1 MRRLLAGV
9 AGLATLV
16 AIVGVGTASPAAS
29 GSWVGRYTLGGGD
42 ELALTLSGKQALVAL
57 GAGHA
62 DLQAVPLSTAGGRIR
77 FQLPGRPAAV
87 VFDGAIAKGKLTGT
101 VRQGSLR
108 GTFSARPG
116 SGAGLVAR
124 GLYRSGGTLEA
135 VVDDP
140 YGPARLVDLDSG
152 KVRALYPVGHR
163 LRDRLRIR
171 DPRPDDGDGHLRLR
185 RLPGSTGAPPSVLH
199 VRQLEVRFRS
209 GTATLAGTLSLPPG
223 SGKHAAVAFVHGS
236 GPTVRAYLPD
246 LSAML
251 LRHGVAVLVY
261 DKRGNGQSGGIYPG
275 ASPTAGAID
284 TLARDAAAA
293 ARFLAAQPEIDRTR
307 VGLTGQSQAG
317 WIVPLAASR
326 EPAVRFLVLFSGPAV
341 TADENDLYQDLA
353 GEGERPPTPMSEE
366 AIDAEVLKQGPGGF
380 DPIPSIRKLKIPALW
395 LYGGK
400 DTFIPPRLSAR
411 RLAPIAA
418 ESGRDF
424 TVADFPNANHALVET
439 TTGLTSEMLRSD
451 TFAPGLFASVGAW
464 LADHG
469 LAAPLH

>member
-1 MRRLLAGV
+1 M
-9 AGLATLV
+9 
-16 AIVGVGTASPAAS
+16 
-29 GSWVGRYTLGGGD
+29 
-42 ELALTLSGKQALVAL
+42 
-57 GAGHA
+57 
-62 DLQAVPLSTAGGRIR
+62 
-77 FQLPGRPAAV
+77 
-87 VFDGAIAKGKLTGT
+87 
-101 VRQGSLR
+101 
-108 GTFSARPG
+108 
-116 SGAGLVAR
+116 
-124 GLYRSGGTLEA
+124 
-135 VVDDP
+135 
-140 YGPARLVDLDSG
+140 
-152 KVRALYPVGHR
+152 
-163 LRDRLRIR
+163 
-171 DPRPDDGDGHLRLR
+171 
-185 RLPGSTGAPPSVLH
+185 H

-251 LRHGVAVLVY
+251 LRQGVAVLVY

-353 GEGERPPTPMSEE
+353 GEGERPPTPISEE
-366 AIDAEVLKQGPGGF
+366 AIDAAVLKQGPGGF
-380 DPIPSIRKLKIPALW
+380 DPIPSISKLKIPALW

-439 TTGLTSEMLRSD
+439 TTGPHVRDASLRYLR
-451 TFAPGLFASVGAW
+451 AR
-464 LADHG
+464 
-469 LAAPLH
+469 PLRQRR

>member
-9 AGLATLV
+9 MGLVVLV
-16 AIVGVGTASPAAS
+16 GIVGAGAASPAAT

-42 ELALTLSGKQALVAL
+42 ELAVTLKGKQALVAL

-62 DLQAVPLSTAGGRIR
+62 GLQAIPLSTAGGRVR
-77 FQLPGRPAAV
+77 FQLAGRPAPV
-87 VFDGAIAKGKLTGT
+87 VFDGAIAKGRLAGT
-101 VRQGSLR
+101 VRQGALK

-116 SGAGLVAR
+116 AGSGLVAR
-124 GLYRSGGTLEA
+124 GLFRSGGSIEA

-140 YGPARLVDLDSG
+140 YGPARLVDLGSG
-152 KVRALYPVGHR
+152 RVRALYPAGAGFTIGSGFATR
-163 LRDRLRIR
+163 S
-171 DPRPDDGDGHLRLR
+171 P
-185 RLPGSTGAPPSVLH
+185 STGSATLGATSARIDGRAAKRLQI
-199 VRQLEVRFRS
+199 RQLEVRFLS
-209 GTATLAGTLSLPPG
+209 GNVTLAGTLSIPPG
-223 SGKHAAVAFVHGS
+223 AGKHAAAAFVQGS

-251 LRHGVAVLVY
+251 LRQGVAVLVY
-261 DKRGNGQSGGIYPG
+261 DKRGIGQSGGIYPG

-293 ARFLAAQPEIDRTR
+293 ARFLAAQPEIDRAR

-326 EPAVRFLVLFSGPAV
+326 EPAVRFIVLFSGPAV
-341 TADENDLYQDLA
+341 TADENDRYQDLA
-353 GEGERPPTPMSEE
+353 GEGERPPTPLSEA
-366 AIDAEVLKQGPGGF
+366 AIDAEVLKAGPGGF
-380 DPIPSIRKLKIPALW
+380 DPIPSIRKLTIPALW

-400 DTFIPPRLSAR
+400 DTFIPPRLSTL

-418 ESGRDF
+418 EAGRDF
-424 TVADFPNANHALVET
+424 TVADFPRANHALVET

-451 TFAPGLFASVGAW
+451 TFAPGLFASVAAW
-464 LADHG
+464 LADHR
-469 LAAPLH
+469 LAARMR